1 MAKQKLTKEQKKG
14 KTLASMSFT
23 AGLAAFIAAYS
34 GSVLK
39 KSFLSKAFTFVE
51 GLYIPCRRHGL
62 PDRALHPGQ
71 GCRSGRHRC
80 RRLNDIL

>member
-1 MAKQKLTKEQKKG
+1 MAKQQKLTKEQKKG

-39 KSFLSKAFTFVE
+39 RAS
-51 GLYIPCRRHGL
+51 CRR
-62 PDRALHPGQ
+62 
-71 GCRSGRHRC
+71 RSRSWQAPWSS
-80 RRLNDIL
+80 

>member
-1 MAKQKLTKEQKKG
+1 MAKQKLTREQKKG

-39 KSFLSKAFTFVE
+39 KSFLSKV
-51 GLYIPCRRHGL
+51 LSLIH
-62 PDRALHPGQ
+62 
-71 GCRSGRHRC
+71 
-80 RRLNDIL
+80 I

>member
-1 MAKQKLTKEQKKG
+1 MANKQKLTREQKKG

-39 KSFLSKAFTFVE
+39 KGILSKFFTFLAGAMVFMT
-51 GLYIPCRRHGL
+51 
-62 PDRALHPGQ
+62 ALFTQDKGV
-71 GCRSGRHRC
+71 
-80 RRLNDIL
+80 DADATDVDD

>member
-1 MAKQKLTKEQKKG
+1 MAKQQKLTKEQKKG

-39 KSFLSKAFTFVE
+39 KGFLSKVFTFLAGAMVFMT
-51 GLYIPCRRHGL
+51 
-62 PDRALHPGQ
+62 ALFTQDKGV
-71 GCRSGRHRC
+71 
-80 RRLNDIL
+80 DADATDVDE